1 MGEAGWNSLFALG
14 MNHRT
19 APVELREK
27 IALPPEARVEVRKA
41 LLGEDRVAGSVLL
54 STCNRTEL
62 YGCHGE
68 QGGSK
73 DSLLEILHPLIL
85 PAVDAPGHAYVHWGW
100 DSVFHLFRVAAGLDS
115 MVVGESEILRQVKLA
130 QEEAHSAGQANRLL
144 QDLFRQAVELG
155 KKVRR
160 ETHLGD
166 GSLSVAATAV
176 KLARKIVGE
185 LKGRKAL
192 VVGAGETGRL
202 TAKHLLAAGVEDLV
216 LLNRTP
222 EKAEEAAGELGCRHG
237 ALDDLEAAIDEAEV
251 IMAAV
256 EAEDFVVRPE
266 HFKGRRR
273 RRRCVIDISM
283 PRSVDPS
290 CTQVSGVFLFDLDDL
305 GGLVEQARRARRG
318 SVREAESL
326 LLNEVQKFLSR
337 QSYVEI
343 SPIVNELRGD
353 WHDVVEEGLDRL
365 PLDAKGR
372 SEVERLVKKVMGM
385 GLDALKRSQRQRFGM
400 DEIQAA
406 YDAYLKRIGEA

>member
-27 IALPPEARVEVRKA
+27 IALPPEARVEVRRA
-41 LLGEDRVAGSVLL
+41 LLDEERVAGSVLL

-68 QGGSK
+68 QGGAK
-73 DSLLEILHPLIL
+73 DALLEILHPLIL
-85 PAVDAPGHAYVHWGW
+85 PALDASGHAYVHWGW

-130 QEEAHSAGQANRLL
+130 QDEAQSAGQTNRLL

-160 ETHLGD
+160 ETRLGD

-202 TAKHLLAAGVEDLV
+202 TAKHLLAADVEDLL

-222 EKAEEAAGELGCRHG
+222 ERAREVADELGCRHG
-237 ALDDLEAAIDEAEV
+237 ALDDLSEAIDEVEV
-251 IMAAV
+251 VMAAV
-256 EAEDFVVRPE
+256 EADDFVIRPE
-266 HFKGRRR
+266 HFKGRRG

-283 PRSVDPS
+283 PRSVDPNCS
-290 CTQVSGVFLFDLDDL
+290 RVSGVFLFDLDDL
-305 GGLVEQARRARRG
+305 GGLVDQARKARRG

-343 SPIVNELRGD
+343 SPIVNELRGN
-353 WHDVVEEGLDRL
+353 WKGVVEEGLDRL
-365 PLDAKGR
+365 TLDAKGR
-372 SEVERLVKKVMGM
+372 SDVERLVKKVMGM

-400 DEIQAA
+400 DEIRAA
-406 YDAYLKRIGEA
+406 YEAYLKRIGEA